1 VREAALNRVRSAFD
15 GVAAGPMAAF
25 AYAPGGLQPAPAST
39 DRFAIWGH
47 AFGSFGHFDTDGNAA
62 RLGRSIGGMFI
73 GGDGAVGD
81 HWRLGALGG
90 YSRSRFD
97 VDARASSGT
106 SDNYHLGGYGGG
118 EWGAFG
124 LRYGGAYAWHDLHTS
139 RRAVFT
145 GFADQLAAAYRAG
158 TGQVLGEVGYQLR
171 AGKVRYEPYANLA
184 YVNLRTQAFTESGGP
199 AALAVAAQSTDAA
212 FTTLGLRAQ
221 TTLAAGPGETTLR
234 GTLGWRHAYGDVVP
248 TSTMTFLAGGDAF
261 LIAGV
266 PIARNALVLEAGLDV
281 KLKPAAT
288 LGVSYSGQYGSGVT
302 DQGMKANL
310 TMKF

>member
-1 VREAALNRVRSAFD
+1 MR
-15 GVAAGPMAAF
+15 
-25 AYAPGGLQPAPAST
+25 QT
-39 DRFAIWGH
+39 DC
-47 AFGSFGHFDTDGNAA
+47 
-62 RLGRSIGGMFI
+62 
-73 GGDGAVGD
+73 
-81 HWRLGALGG
+81 
-90 YSRSRFD
+90 
-97 VDARASSGT
+97 
-106 SDNYHLGGYGGG
+106 
-118 EWGAFG
+118 
-124 LRYGGAYAWHDLHTS
+124 
-139 RRAVFT
+139 
-145 GFADQLAAAYRAG
+145 
-158 TGQVLGEVGYQLR
+158 
-171 AGKVRYEPYANLA
+171 
-184 YVNLRTQAFTESGGP
+184 GP